1 MVPVFYS
8 SESSSAAVFRALAGF
23 EVSGFHTV
31 SEFRKA
37 LAGASIAVV
46 VFPALPGPS
55 ELQWLQELVQDQSL
69 RGWILVT
76 EFSPKNVSRLF
87 SLGLPLNVVW
97 FLELEQT
104 LRPMVGRLLASDPLA
119 QLEARL
125 EAAEGLDPGL
135 RRALVEVCRLRR
147 PLRTLGGLAK
157 LAGLSRG
164 QLRYRWQAGF
174 AGTLTPREFMDQ
186 VFTVRIFHARE
197 VLGSWEAVTRELK
210 VDRKTVQRLRGRV
223 PREYENCGHGPDPP
237 PSHPG
242 PGARSQTDL
251 RVIKNH
257 SSRLLSQNG
266 PSRVTSSL
274 S

>member
-8 SESSSAAVFRALAGF
+8 SESTSAAVFRALAGF

-55 ELQWLQELVQDQSL
+55 ELLWLQELVQDHSL

-87 SLGLPLNVVW
+87 TLGLPLDVVW
-97 FLELEQT
+97 FFELEQS

-135 RRALVEVCRLRR
+135 RRALVEVCRMRR
-147 PLRTLGGLAK
+147 PLRTLEGLAR

-174 AGTLTPREFMDQ
+174 AGTLTPREFLDQ
-186 VFTVRIFHARE
+186 VFTVRLFHTRQI
-197 VLGSWEAVTRELK
+197 LGSWEAAKRELK
-210 VDRKTVQRLRGRV
+210 VDRKTVQRLRARFT
-223 PREYENCGHGPDPP
+223 ENPKTAGTG
-237 PSHPG
+237 
-242 PGARSQTDL
+242 QTLHRAIRALEQDL
-251 RVIKNH
+251 KQI
-257 SSRLLSQNG
+257 SA
-266 PSRVTSSL
+266 
-274 S
+274 